1 MKYFSIY
8 AADNDIEFRKT
19 STLPDPEEF
28 FLNHYLRAASLAEDH
43 FGICLDE
50 YGDDDTIEY
59 EIADADDVDPSDL
72 QSLVDQ
78 VLDYIVNTIIE
89 LRDS

>member
-8 AADNDIEFRKT
+8 AADDDIEFRKT

-28 FLNHYLRAASLAEDH
+28 FLNHYPRAVAIAEDH

-59 EIADADDVDPSDL
+59 EIADADVAPSELQAFVDK
-72 QSLVDQ
+72 
-78 VLDYIVNTIIE
+78 VLDYIVDTIID